1 LPTHVESFLAISSS
15 LEVLTAP
22 LFFSCNFNRYST
34 MASAPDP
41 HLTPSSVANSAKKR
55 LLMRIL
61 CSVTVA
67 FLPLL
72 SLAATLIRVNDIPL
86 QVELAETA
94 AERQRGL
101 MWCTHLPDDHGMLFI
116 QPEAAPAAFW
126 MKNTYIPLDILYF
139 DSDGQLIELFT
150 NVPPCTTPE
159 CPIYASKTAVKYIL
173 EINAGSAQRLGLQPG
188 AKLDLN

>member
-1 LPTHVESFLAISSS
+1 
-15 LEVLTAP
+15 
-22 LFFSCNFNRYST
+22 
-34 MASAPDP
+34 
-41 HLTPSSVANSAKKR
+41 
-55 LLMRIL
+55 MRIL

-72 SLAATLIRVNDIPL
+72 SLAETLIRVNDTPL

-101 MWCTHLPDDHGMLFI
+101 MFRTHLPEDHGMLFI

-150 NVPPCTTPE
+150 DVPPCTTPQ

-188 AKLDLN
+188 AKLDLD